1 MADLKGLRVAVFAT
15 DGVEE
20 SEIVDP
26 VKALRDAGAQVTIIS
41 PKPDE
46 IQAVRNELEMTEMIP
61 VDESVYD
68 ASPLDYDAV
77 HLPGGTV
84 NADRM
89 RVIPELQVFLRKM
102 DEAGKPIAAI
112 CHAPWELISAGLVQ
126 GRTLTSYFTLQDD
139 IRNAGGSW
147 LDEPVVEDGLLVTS
161 RQPADI
167 PLYIAAMIELFARSK
182 NAARSEPAGVQG
194 S

>member
-1 MADLKGLRVAVFAT
+1 MADLTGLRVAVFAT

-20 SEIVDP
+20 PEIVDP

-46 IQAVRNELEMTEMIP
+46 IQAVRNDLEKTQTIP

-68 ASPLDYDAV
+68 ASALEYDAV

-89 RVIPELQVFLRKM
+89 RVIPELQVFLREM
-102 DEAGKPIAAI
+102 NEAGKPIAAI
-112 CHAPWELISAGLVQ
+112 CHAPWELISAGLAR

-139 IRNAGGSW
+139 IRNAGGTW
-147 LDEPVVEDGLLVTS
+147 LDEPVVEDGTMVTS
-161 RQPADI
+161 RQPADV
-167 PLYIAAMIELFARSK
+167 PLYIAAMIELFART
-182 NAARSEPAGVQG
+182 RSSTEPAGVR

>member
-41 PKPDE
+41 PKPDA
-46 IQAVRNELEMTEMIP
+46 IQAVRNELEKTQVIP

-112 CHAPWELISAGLVQ
+112 CHAPWALISAGLVQ

-139 IRNAGGSW
+139 IRNAGGTW

-167 PLYIAAMIELFARSK
+167 PLFIAAMIELFARSQDS
-182 NAARSEPAGVQG
+182 ARSEPAGVQG